1 MFAVTT
7 LEAFFDQRARKVVD
21 MLIQVIAGM
30 SLVRLTL
37 ALIGL
42 YGLMTYSV
50 GLRQR
55 EIGIRLAI
63 GAEPVSVLKMVLN
76 HRLVWARKC
85 GVSAVPKSDQV
96 AIVIATRM
104 NRTTPV
110 RMADLASFR

>member
-7 LEAFFDQRARKVVD
+7 LEAFFDHRARKVVD

-30 SLVRLTL
+30 SLVGLTL

-76 HRLVWARKC
+76 HRLVGAKMWCFC
-85 GVSAVPKSDQV
+85 GTKERSRGPS
-96 AIVIATRM
+96 
-104 NRTTPV
+104 
-110 RMADLASFR
+110 